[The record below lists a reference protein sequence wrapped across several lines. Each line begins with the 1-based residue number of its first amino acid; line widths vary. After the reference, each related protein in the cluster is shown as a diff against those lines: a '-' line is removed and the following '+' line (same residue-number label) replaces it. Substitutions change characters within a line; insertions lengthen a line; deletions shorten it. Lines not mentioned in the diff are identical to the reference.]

1 MASSVQANPGVVNA
15 DPQAAAPLR
24 RLHILRLTLVFFAL
38 CNVAAHVYAT
48 PGATPITTWWIDVE
62 IATYGLTAVI
72 YLFGLRM
79 FYWPVLLFS
88 AFTIVMYFLSGAIP
102 MGLID
107 PKPLV
112 GHLQIL
118 QYSFGRGFS
127 MISWVFL
134 LIVGWIMLKL
144 DPGSRVNDL
153 LAHS

>member
-1 MASSVQANPGVVNA
+1 MESSFQANSGWESS
-15 DPQAAAPLR
+15 DPQAAARLR
-24 RLHILRLTLVFFAL
+24 RIHILRLTLVFFAL

-79 FYWPVLLFS
+79 FYWPILLFS
-88 AFTIVMYFLSGAIP
+88 AFTIVMYFLSGVVP

-112 GHLQIL
+112 GHVQFL

-127 MISWVFL
+127 VISWLYL
-134 LIVGWIMLKL
+134 LVVGWTMLKL
-144 DPGSRVNDL
+144 DPGSQVNAML
-153 LAHS
+153 SRS